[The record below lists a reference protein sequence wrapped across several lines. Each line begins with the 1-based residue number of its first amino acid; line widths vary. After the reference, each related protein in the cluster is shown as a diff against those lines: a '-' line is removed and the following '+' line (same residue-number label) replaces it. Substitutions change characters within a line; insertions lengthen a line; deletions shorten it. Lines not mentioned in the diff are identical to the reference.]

1 MLTDLDRNTLI
12 ENRESAICLIFTV
25 NLTFMTGFLSNDAI
39 FFFSHFPS
47 SSLWLLQVNS
57 HHEKWLL
64 IGTYQYA
71 VKSNTDEDE

>member
-39 FFFSHFPS
+39 FFLFSFSFFFPLAVASKFPS
-47 SSLWLLQVNS
+47 RKMAPNRYLPVCR
-57 HHEKWLL
+57 
-64 IGTYQYA
+64 
-71 VKSNTDEDE
+71 